1 MNELTSPEGN
11 ETVLEIEQTNFVQE
25 KVLNKKGKLPN
36 TEYLLHGIE
45 AEKRKRH
52 QLYTALHYNLSLQS
66 DFDFYSQDAAS
77 LLKIAQDLVL
87 YLKLKKKIITGDIL
101 FLSFFL
107 QDSSHLSTL
116 KEYFPNSESAL
127 LSYEKFILRRK
138 EQKMRKKLNRIRSSF
153 SSSPQNSF
161 SKMIDIFQQEES
173 IPKALELLHFAFSQN
188 SPSYGRVSSFAEKIF
203 HQFEYLFQ
211 RVGGCWSIVDKKLD
225 SLLEAMKLVQER
237 RPKLVKLR
245 LSEELEDILE
255 TTIIDAVERFKTPV
269 VTTDLL
275 LLIFIE
281 NLISET
287 FPRASNADSESKV
300 LNFWLHDF
308 FQSYT
313 DNQLTMVRY
322 KLLKRIHEH
331 ETKVREQIHP
341 SQHFFA
347 YLLQTRIPERKI
359 RELLEKNNLE
369 PSVSFFRDELMKQA
383 LRSNLPELLLEDV
396 LQNIEDSSERVYS

>member
-1 MNELTSPEGN
+1 MNELNSPEGN
-11 ETVLEIEQTNFVQE
+11 NTVLEIEQPNFLQE

-36 TEYLLHGIE
+36 PEYLLHGIE

-52 QLYTALHYNLSLQS
+52 QLYTALHYNLSLRS
-66 DFDFYSQDAAS
+66 DFDFYSQDAAA

-87 YLKLKKKIITGDIL
+87 YLKLKKKRITGDIL

-116 KEYFPNSESAL
+116 REYFPNSESAL

-138 EQKMRKKLNRIRSSF
+138 EQKMRKKLNQITPSF
-153 SSSPQNSF
+153 LSSPQNSF
-161 SKMIDIFQQEES
+161 SKMIGIFQQEES
-173 IPKALELLHFAFSQN
+173 IPKAVELLHFAFSQN
-188 SPSYGRVSSFAEKIF
+188 NSSYGKLSSLTEKMF
-203 HQFEYLFQ
+203 HPFEYLFQ
-211 RVGGCWSIVDKKLD
+211 RVGGYWSIFDKKLD

-245 LSEELEDILE
+245 FSEELEDILE

-275 LLIFIE
+275 LLILIE
-281 NLISET
+281 NLIKET
-287 FPRASNADSESKV
+287 FPRASNSESKI
-300 LNFWLHDF
+300 LDLWLYDF

-313 DNQLTMVRY
+313 DNQLSMVRY

-359 RELLEKNNLE
+359 KELLEKNNLE
-369 PSVSFFRDELMKQA
+369 PSVSFFRDEVMKQA